1 MFAQLRNKLFWI
13 FPIIIAL
20 CSFIS
25 ESFGQ
30 GCNGADGTGIFTG
43 SIANRDNGTICANNP
58 VQPGIM
64 EIDIS
69 NVDDTGSIEF
79 EINWDDGSAPERT
92 VGIMIGANRYFASV
106 THLFP
111 PNGGQVK
118 CEYRPD
124 VRLVFNG
131 SVCAATLGVP
141 PRFVRW
147 NTDDQQTGDLSL
159 LETITNVNE
168 YLVCAGVETNVTF
181 TDRSDLNCVPPDLF
195 LGPNDRRRWRQFV
208 YGTTN
213 TITGAVR
220 IGGFPTAFP
229 SNGAVSISLEP
240 VTNSGFPTAT
250 TEIITVPATAQVGE
264 VFEIT
269 MNYWNTCNAYP
280 ARPPVT
286 ERARIRI
293 VAQPPAPTGLNETV
307 CNGTTPSSFS
317 VNGVPAGNI
326 VNWYRNVPGSPD
338 APGTLIRSGTA
349 TTLTITPANVP
360 GYTNNTTAGVY
371 SVWASYVPN
380 VANALNCESPKIQLT
395 RIIRNVLA
403 VSNPTT
409 APPVDICNGSSFQH
423 CSSESGNRNLRRKY
437 AIRI

>member
-1 MFAQLRNKLFWI
+1 MFAQLRYKLFWI
-13 FPIIIAL
+13 FPIIIVL
-20 CSFIS
+20 SSFIS

-131 SVCAATLGVP
+131 TVCAATLGVP

-181 TDRSDLNCVPPDLF
+181 TDRSDLNCVPPDLI

-208 YGTTN
+208 YGTAN

-229 SNGAVSISLEP
+229 SNGAVSISTEP

-264 VFEIT
+264 IFEIT

-293 VAQPPAPTGLNETV
+293 VAQPPAPTGINETV
-307 CNGTTPSSFS
+307 CNGTT
-317 VNGVPAGNI
+317 
-326 VNWYRNVPGSPD
+326 
-338 APGTLIRSGTA
+338 
-349 TTLTITPANVP
+349 
-360 GYTNNTTAGVY
+360 
-371 SVWASYVPN
+371 
-380 VANALNCESPKIQLT
+380 
-395 RIIRNVLA
+395 
-403 VSNPTT
+403 
-409 APPVDICNGSSFQH
+409 SFQFF
-423 CSSESGNRNLRRKY
+423 SLRR
-437 AIRI
+437 ACR